1 LIPPL
6 PRLGISGAIDNST
19 LDILPC
25 TKFTGTKLCELP
37 IPEGLFER
45 EACEREACE
54 REACEREACEREE
67 FVKVM
72 FYAITLSDGRDELG
86 RSRGF
91 GSTAIDLLNGG

>member
-6 PRLGISGAIDNST
+6 PRLGISGTIDNST
-19 LDILPC
+19 LDILPG

-37 IPEGLFER
+37 IPAGLFER
-45 EACEREACE
+45 EA
-54 REACEREACEREE
+54 

-72 FYAITLSDGRDELG
+72 FYAITLSDGRVELG

-91 GSTAIDLLNGG
+91 GLTAIDLLNGG